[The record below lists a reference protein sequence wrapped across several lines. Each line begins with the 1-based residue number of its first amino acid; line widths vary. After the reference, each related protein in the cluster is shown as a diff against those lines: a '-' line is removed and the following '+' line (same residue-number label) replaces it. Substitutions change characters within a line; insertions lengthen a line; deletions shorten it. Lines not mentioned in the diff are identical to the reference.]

1 MLARTAAGDEED
13 VAVGGNPNDKP
24 ELTSFGDA
32 GDRHFETGAVRECG
46 LVLFVTCEVP
56 KAQTS
61 CVVCRIAA
69 GADAVACVFHSSMEL
84 IHGGASIAM

>member
-13 VAVGGNPNDKP
+13 VAVRGNPNDKP

-32 GDRHFETGAVRECG
+32 GDRHFETGAVRECN
-46 LVLFVTCEVP
+46 LVLFVTCAVP
-56 KAQTS
+56 KVQTG
-61 CVVCRIAA
+61 CVVCWIAA
-69 GADAVACVFHSSMEL
+69 GADAVACVFHSSMDL

>member
-1 MLARTAAGDEED
+1 MISRSSLALAMRVTDTSR
-13 VAVGGNPNDKP
+13 P
-24 ELTSFGDA
+24 ELFVNVAWSF
-32 GDRHFETGAVRECG
+32 
-46 LVLFVTCEVP
+46 FVICAVP
-56 KAQTS
+56 KVQTS